1 VTLPTLLGGLMIAMG
16 LFASLG
22 WSVVRALQLRGPAR
36 AWHAAH
42 AAMILIGMALVS
54 AEWAGL
60 SRIAGVVLVSSGV
73 AAARAEAGASKLLP
87 LLGAAFGIAL
97 LLGLPFGPR

>member
-1 VTLPTLLGGLMIAMG
+1 MTIPVLLGGLMIAMG

-22 WSVVRALQLRGPAR
+22 WSVVRALQLHGPMR

-42 AAMILIGMALVS
+42 AAMIMIGMALVS

-60 SRIAGVVLVSSGV
+60 SRIAGAVLVLSGFAV
-73 AAARAEAGASKLLP
+73 ARVEAGGSKLLP
-87 LLGAAFGIAL
+87 LLGAVFGIAL
-97 LLGLPFGPR
+97 LLGLPFGAR